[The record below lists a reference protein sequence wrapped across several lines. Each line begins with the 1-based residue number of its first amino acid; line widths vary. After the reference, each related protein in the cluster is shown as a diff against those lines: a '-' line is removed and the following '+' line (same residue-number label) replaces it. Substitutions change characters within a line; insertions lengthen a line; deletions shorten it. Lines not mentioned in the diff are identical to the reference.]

1 MKNCNKAVVT
11 AIAKEARNLD
21 LTYNEQMVVVKVVK
35 AIYAG
40 DNALAF
46 ALLIANEK
54 LLPLVG
60 VWSNATANEGQPSK
74 LKLTREQF
82 VARIAKATRQ
92 LHLNRDERIIAA
104 SALNALC
111 AGDKLSAL
119 RLLNTNDTL
128 RALVWDWHIMER

>member
-1 MKNCNKAVVT
+1 MKNVKSVINQ
-11 AIAKEARNLD
+11 IANEARNLD
-21 LTYNEQMVVVKVVK
+21 LTYNDQMVVVKAIK
-35 AIYAG
+35 ALYVG

-46 ALLIANEK
+46 ALLNANEK
-54 LLPLVG
+54 LLPLLS
-60 VWSNATANEGQPSK
+60 VWSSATADESKPTK
-74 LKLTREQF
+74 LKLTKEQF
-82 VARIAKATRQ
+82 IAKIAKATRQ

-111 AGDKLSAL
+111 AGDKLSTL